1 MAQGA
6 AGKTQ
11 QSGHTTESSTIISI
25 GELMQMEQHR
35 IDEEKRRREHQRLE
49 HEAALRAARLKR
61 EQEAEERC
69 RAEEQARRAKQEQEA
84 QEAAELAGRMLG
96 FISQAKV
103 QAEHEAS
110 ALARE
115 AEHRRAME
123 LERAKVDAR
132 IGLFRSGLVAVC
144 VAAVIAIGG
153 LVGVYAGITAPA
165 HERQVMLLQTQL
177 DEGQRQQ
184 RATKRE
190 LETQR
195 DNVQTEQEKR
205 IALENALSSASQRV
219 AALEQQLTKTSTRT
233 PTKVVAKS
241 EPPTPP
247 PSNEP
252 CPRGDPMCGRF
263 DPQ

>member
-1 MAQGA
+1 
-6 AGKTQ
+6 
-11 QSGHTTESSTIISI
+11 
-25 GELMQMEQHR
+25 
-35 IDEEKRRREHQRLE
+35 
-49 HEAALRAARLKR
+49 
-61 EQEAEERC
+61 
-69 RAEEQARRAKQEQEA
+69 
-84 QEAAELAGRMLG
+84 
-96 FISQAKV
+96 
-103 QAEHEAS
+103 
-110 ALARE
+110 
-115 AEHRRAME
+115 ME

-165 HERQVMLLQTQL
+165 HERQVMLLPDTQL

-219 AALEQQLTKTSTRT
+219 AALEQQLTKTSSQN
-233 PTKVVAKS
+233 A
-241 EPPTPP
+241 
-247 PSNEP
+247 NES
-252 CPRGDPMCGRF
+252 RS
-263 DPQ
+263 QV